1 MEKVNLQNHFMQI
14 KGGKTNLFIKFDVK
28 FDVFQIWRKME
39 NCFHVTSAAM
49 NQRGVSPQT
58 LWTSI
63 FRNFV
68 LVYKQTMVL
77 FRDTFVRQ
85 FSLMRT
91 IIFFSCETFLF
102 LRKGSELVTFADQVS
117 LPARSTQKYQK
128 LGTFCN
134 YPKGILFSRIDCT
147 LKGFWIE
154 LILRLKTIVI
164 LHSRRSLMT

>member
-1 MEKVNLQNHFMQI
+1 MFFKFEERRRIVFMSLVQQWIREEFPPKHFHFSRFCSCLQ
-14 KGGKTNLFIKFDVK
+14 TN
-28 FDVFQIWRKME
+28 
-39 NCFHVTSAAM
+39 NGA
-49 NQRGVSPQT
+49 
-58 LWTSI
+58 
-63 FRNFV
+63 
-68 LVYKQTMVL
+68 

-134 YPKGILFSRIDCT
+134 YPKGIPFSTIDCT
-147 LKGFWIE
+147 LKGFLNWVDSE
-154 LILRLKTIVI
+154 TKDNCDT
-164 LHSRRSLMT
+164 T

>member
-1 MEKVNLQNHFMQI
+1 MQI
-14 KGGKTNLFIKFDVK
+14 KGGKTNMFIKFDVK
-28 FDVFQIWRKME
+28 FDVFSNLKKKGELFPCDQCSNESERSFPP
-39 NCFHVTSAAM
+39 NTLNFHFS
-49 NQRGVSPQT
+49 QFCSCLQT
-58 LWTSI
+58 
-63 FRNFV
+63 NNGA
-68 LVYKQTMVL
+68 

-147 LKGFWIE
+147 LKGF
-154 LILRLKTIVI
+154 
-164 LHSRRSLMT
+164 